1 MNDEESRHWDNVCIG
16 LMTLETLV
24 VVGMFGLLG
33 FGGAT
38 KDALSSEI
46 RWVISLAAIGAS
58 LTYLLCIGS
67 GIEAIFNTTLS
78 PAGKLAKCRTLAI
91 QFLVTIGFVILV
103 ACVTVVSHLTVQ
115 PQP

>member
-1 MNDEESRHWDNVCIG
+1 MTDEENRHWDNVRIG

-38 KDALSSEI
+38 KEALSAEA
-46 RWVISLAAIGAS
+46 RWVISLAAVGAS
-58 LTYLLCIGS
+58 LNYLLCIGS
-67 GIEAIFNTTLS
+67 GIEAIFDDSLS
-78 PAGKLAKCRTLAI
+78 PAGEVAKCRTLAN

-103 ACVTVVSHLTVQ
+103 AGITVVSHSTA
-115 PQP
+115 